1 MVQIFWIMNI
11 FDKEQTLE
19 VRYNYDD
26 ANPQIFRIDY
36 NELIDKIVELA
47 STAENSKIYLSGLP
61 ENNLFTL
68 KEEIINQS
76 QIKYSNNNIEVILV

>member
-26 ANPQIFRIDY
+26 ATIMN
-36 NELIDKIVELA
+36 
-47 STAENSKIYLSGLP
+47 
-61 ENNLFTL
+61 
-68 KEEIINQS
+68 
-76 QIKYSNNNIEVILV
+76 